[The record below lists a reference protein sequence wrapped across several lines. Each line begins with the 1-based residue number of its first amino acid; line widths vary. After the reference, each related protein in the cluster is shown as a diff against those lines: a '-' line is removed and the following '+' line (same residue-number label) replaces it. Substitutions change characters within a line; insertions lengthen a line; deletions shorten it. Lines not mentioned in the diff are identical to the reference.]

1 MRGPFSLEDFARL
14 ARVPAEEIS
23 ACRDAGLLDPDK
35 DGLLDDFDVLRMAYI
50 QIYQDEGK
58 TLDEIARGIA
68 DGTIEIPFFG
78 DVLFGRGHLFRRD
91 WPSYTPEEAAERIGL
106 TVEQLEAL
114 RTASGLPGTGMEQAD
129 VDMLA
134 GVKAVVDSGMPWEA
148 IVEVT
153 RVYGDSLRRI
163 AEAEMR
169 MMHEHVHEGLAA
181 TGMTGREIARQAH
194 PLVEAMTSVVDPTIQ
209 YLHHQHLL
217 RRVMDDVLDH
227 LQSPGRSHRGSFE
240 ATILFVDLTSYTS
253 LAQVHGDEVAA
264 EVLDRFDGLVRSL
277 VHRYR
282 GTLVKQIGDA
292 FMLTFNDPADAVR
305 FAIALEESAAHE
317 EHFPALR
324 VGIHAGP
331 VLYRVGDYV
340 GNTVNIASRIAA
352 AAMPNQIVL
361 TEPVAKAAEA
371 AGLSVASAGV
381 RELRGVKEP
390 LGLFLVVRQREIPTM
405 DPVCGMKVLSDAAA
419 RLTWAGVEYVFCSED
434 CLKRFVEEPG
444 RYAAAAAAKRES

>member
-1 MRGPFSLEDFARL
+1 MRGPFSLDEFARL
-14 ARVPAEEIS
+14 AHVSAEEIA

-50 QIYQDEGK
+50 MIFQDDGK
-58 TLDEIARGIA
+58 SLDEIARGIE

-78 DVLFGRGHLFRRD
+78 DVLFGRGHLFRRE
-91 WPSYTPEEAAERIGL
+91 WPYYTIEEAAERIGL

-114 RTASGLPGTGMEQAD
+114 RTASGLPGTGMEQRD
-129 VDMLA
+129 VDMLT
-134 GVKAVVDSGMPWEA
+134 GVKGVMDAGMPWEA
-148 IVEVT
+148 IVDVT
-153 RVYGDSLRRI
+153 RVYGDALRRI
-163 AEAEMR
+163 AEAEVR
-169 MMHEHVHEGLAA
+169 MMHEHVHRPLADQ
-181 TGMTGREIARQAH
+181 GIDDREIAQH
-194 PLVEAMTSVVDPTIQ
+194 THTLMETMTSVVDPTIQ

-227 LQSPGRSHRGSFE
+227 LQSPGRSHRGSFD

-264 EVLDRFDGLVRSL
+264 QVLDRFDGLVRSL
-277 VHRYR
+277 VHGHR

-292 FMLTFNDPADAVR
+292 FMLTFIESADAVR
-305 FAIALEESAAHE
+305 FSIALEEAAAHE
-317 EHFPALR
+317 EHFPSLR
-324 VGIHAGP
+324 IGIHAGP

-340 GNTVNIASRIAA
+340 GNTVNIAARIAA

-361 TEPVAKAAEA
+361 TDPVAKAAEA

-381 RELRGVKEP
+381 RELRGIEEP
-390 LGLFLVVRQREIPTM
+390 LALFRVLRRREVPTR

-419 RLTWAGVEYVFCSED
+419 RLTWGGVEYVFCSED
-434 CLKRFVEEPG
+434 CLRRFVAEPG
-444 RYAAAAAAKRES
+444 RYAAAAVKES